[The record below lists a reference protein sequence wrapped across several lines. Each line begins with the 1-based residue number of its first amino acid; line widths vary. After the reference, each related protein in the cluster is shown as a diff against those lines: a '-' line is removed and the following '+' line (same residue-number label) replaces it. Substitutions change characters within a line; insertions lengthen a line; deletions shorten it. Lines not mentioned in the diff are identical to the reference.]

1 MNEVVSTVDGI
12 NESAMFSESVKHEP
26 TNQWDDDSV
35 NQWLSESVSQWINE
49 PIIKWVNQWTNEPMN
64 QYQSMN
70 QWIKESMNQ
79 RTNEFL
85 CWATSSLSDLFA
97 EAPSLSYF
105 FSKQPL
111 IWATSALSCLPASSC
126 VASATQ
132 CFSAAVKQCVS
143 TPPAATPLQSWGA
156 SQDDSC
162 FAAGSRANALCPSRL
177 QARKTGAPHQI
188 NQRAHSVNSEFR
200 AAPSTPGFLVFIWNQ
215 SLATDSLVHVLHHPK
230 VLRSHHVCAILNAN
244 RALTTVL
251 CTFCRQLPQ
260 IEARNCGNRDLTS
273 ATLKPHCP

>member
-1 MNEVVSTVDGI
+1 MNQWTDEPISI
-12 NESAMFSESVKHEP
+12 NESVNKGINEP
-26 TNQWDDDSV
+26 TNQWISL
-35 NQWLSESVSQWINE
+35 LSYFFTER
-49 PIIKWVNQWTNEPMN
+49 P
-64 QYQSMN
+64 
-70 QWIKESMNQ
+70 
-79 RTNEFL
+79 L
-85 CWATSSLSDLFA
+85 CWGTS
-97 EAPSLSYF
+97 SLSYF

-251 CTFCRQLPQ
+251 CTFCRQLSQ